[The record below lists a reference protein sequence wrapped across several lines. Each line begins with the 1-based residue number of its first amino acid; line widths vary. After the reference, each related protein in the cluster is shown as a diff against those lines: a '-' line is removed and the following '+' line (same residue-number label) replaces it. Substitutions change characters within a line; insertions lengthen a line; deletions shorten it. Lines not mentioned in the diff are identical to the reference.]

1 MPTCRQIDDIVKI
14 EKEKM
19 KKLTFVFLTTVLLGM
34 FQTSPAQAEVC
45 STGTYTVG
53 GINTF
58 GDLPCKDPL
67 TEINV
72 TVRGLHDY
80 GVSGGPTAYCSWN
93 YVRRNLGT
101 TTSPNWSASQNTVC
115 DPKPAPVVAVTPA
128 PTATPAPT
136 PEPTPAPTPV
146 VTPSPEPTASQ
157 TNNSGST
164 TSNSGSTNSS
174 SSQPLVTQTS
184 ANTNNSTI
192 NSSNLGGFAIVS
204 QNGTV
209 YDVITAKISDF
220 GNNDKILQAEYNG
233 CPIGCRVIWQT
244 QSDSNG
250 NIPKYTS
257 GGSVNVTYNDVQ
269 KTFSIEENG
278 VVVSKVAAPE
288 VTQTQNSNVTTSIE
302 ALFFSSSNNN
312 SQELNSVLLF
322 GTSNT
327 ETDNSNITVKEGLV
341 VDRKV
346 TEQEATTIISESSSS
361 IMRSKIDRIL
371 RLLGD
376 WFL

>member
-115 DPKPAPVVAVTPA
+115 DPKPAPVVAVTPE
-128 PTATPAPT
+128 PTPAPT

-146 VTPSPEPTASQ
+146 VTPSPEPTASP

-192 NSSNLGGFAIVS
+192 NSSSLGGFAIVD
-204 QNGTV
+204 QNGV
-209 YDVITAKISDF
+209 VRDVIVAKVSDF
-220 GNNDKILQAEYNG
+220 GNNNKVLQTEYNG
-233 CPIGCRVIWQT
+233 CPAGCRVIWQS
-244 QSDSNG
+244 QPDSDG
-250 NIPKYTS
+250 NIPKYVS
-257 GGSVNVTYNDVQ
+257 NQSVNVIYNDAE
-269 KTFSIEENG
+269 KTFDVKENG
-278 VVVSKVAAPE
+278 VTVSTIAAPE

-302 ALFFSSSNNN
+302 ALFFSSSSDSNQN
-312 SQELNSVLLF
+312 LNSVLIF
-322 GTSNT
+322 ATENT
-327 ETDNSNITVKEGLV
+327 ETINSNNTIKESIV
-341 VDRKV
+341 VEERK
-346 TEQEATTIISESSSS
+346 TEEEFISYLNQSGSTL
-361 IMRSKIDRIL
+361 MNSKIARL
-371 RLLGD
+371 SRLLGLGG
-376 WFL
+376 WFA